1 MQDASH
7 MNFVVDL
14 THRMVSVPQ
23 WYLILTPVLEYLVI
37 KMIHAVEQLLL
48 WHVFCSH
55 WESNKFDRVG
65 AYRACLKKSISGN
78 LDFETTSS
86 LNIYLS
92 DMLFH
97 FQGTRE

>member
-1 MQDASH
+1 MLLTLLILAGMQDASH

-48 WHVFCSH
+48 
-55 WESNKFDRVG
+55 
-65 AYRACLKKSISGN
+65 
-78 LDFETTSS
+78 
-86 LNIYLS
+86 
-92 DMLFH
+92 
-97 FQGTRE
+97 

>member
-37 KMIHAVEQLLL
+37 KMIRAVEQLLL
-48 WHVFCSH
+48 
-55 WESNKFDRVG
+55 
-65 AYRACLKKSISGN
+65 
-78 LDFETTSS
+78 
-86 LNIYLS
+86 
-92 DMLFH
+92 
-97 FQGTRE
+97 